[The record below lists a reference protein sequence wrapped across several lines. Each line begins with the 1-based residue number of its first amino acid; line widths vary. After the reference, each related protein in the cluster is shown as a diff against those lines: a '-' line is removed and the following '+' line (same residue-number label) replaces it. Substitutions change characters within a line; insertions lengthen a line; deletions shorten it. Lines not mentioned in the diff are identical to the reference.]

1 VFEEII
7 QRDNGKGTRTTLVDL
22 GSDTMIKYKNLYIKD
37 IKSGTRR
44 ERRER
49 KRAKVSNGLYCIK
62 TELLKSITEASIYR
76 EAMSD
81 GQVI

>member
-22 GSDTMIKYKNLYIKD
+22 GYDTMIKYKNLYIKD

-49 KRAKVSNGLYCIK
+49 
-62 TELLKSITEASIYR
+62 ER
-76 EAMSD
+76 EQKYLMD
-81 GQVI
+81 YIVLRLNY

>member
-7 QRDNGKGTRTTLVDL
+7 QRDNGKGTRMTLVDL
-22 GSDTMIKYKNLYIKD
+22 GYDTMIKYKNLYIKD

-49 KRAKVSNGLYCIK
+49 
-62 TELLKSITEASIYR
+62 ER
-76 EAMSD
+76 EQKYLMD
-81 GQVI
+81 YIVLRLNY